1 MTFGMGQHNIA
12 VLSLFRYLLGNQL
25 NSESSIDAYV
35 NALKQGCRCVELDCW
50 DDFDD
55 NGEPEPKITHG
66 WTLCTKIKFK
76 DVIETIKK
84 YAFES
89 SEYPLILSIENHCSL
104 EQQDIMADYMNSILG
119 DLLFTKKVDPNK

>member
-1 MTFGMGQHNIA
+1 MSLFGKF
-12 VLSLFRYLLGNQL
+12 FRYLLGNQL
-25 NSESSIDAYV
+25 NSESSVDAYV

-50 DDFDD
+50 DDYD

-66 WTLCTKIKFK
+66 WTLCTNIKFK
-76 DVIETIKK
+76 DVIETIKQ

-104 EQQDIMADYMNSILG
+104 EQQDIMTDYMNSIFG
-119 DLLFTKKVDPNK
+119 DLLFSEKVDPNRYKKKI